1 MPTPRVLT
9 FNFHE
14 PYICLMAKTGLP
26 LTVGL
31 YERPPFAREWQT
43 KFRPVPKNVTL
54 VPESVWRRDLNAG
67 GFDVVVAH
75 NEMNAANVLGCPVPG
90 ILVCHN
96 RRSFLETTVAGDP
109 AQGRDA
115 YRRLLSRLRERFE
128 FVFISESKRDD
139 YGIPGAVVLPGID
152 VDEYGGYSGDIAKVL
167 RVGNAMRSRNRMFD
181 VDFQERVCDGVPNRI
196 VGEDTLMPDARP
208 SASFDDLLEN
218 YRRLRCLL
226 HVTREEYEDGY
237 NLAMLEAMA
246 VGMPVVSLT
255 NRTSPL
261 TNGVDGFLSGR
272 SEELRQHIQTLLDDR
287 DLAIEIGARGRDTVA
302 RKFPLTRFVE
312 KWNEILHTAADRRP
326 SRVVATTGA
335 SLGAFPRVKVMAQY
349 CASPFSTARYF
360 EQALRQDQELIT
372 IGSQIP
378 TELIN
383 EWGFVGKPP
392 PVRRQDLPLGAR
404 EPIADALRAL
414 PRNFNPLCYL
424 WIDSGVDDLPPDLE
438 SLSLPKIC
446 YLIDTHCAFQTRA
459 AIARRFQFTFLAQKT
474 RLEDFARAG
483 VPNVAWLPLG
493 CSPELHDVGPMPRI
507 HDVAFVGALPHDPDD
522 RRRRL
527 LDAVAA
533 RFPNHRIGRFWPEE
547 MARIYA
553 QSRIVVNVSA
563 ARDVNM
569 RVFEALASG
578 ALLITDPADGL
589 EELFRD
595 GEHLV
600 VYRDD
605 AELVPLIE
613 KYLADHA
620 ERERI
625 AAAGRALVLSEHT
638 YRHRARRMMMMV
650 LEALGALGGASGES
664 RFNRGGY
671 YRSPR
676 PELAAHVPMRA
687 QRILDVGCGGGE
699 FGLALKRRG
708 AREVVGIEIVERA
721 YEFARQVLDRAILGN
736 LEQMELPF
744 DDEYFDCIVCGD
756 VLEHLVDPTAAL
768 RKLARVLA
776 RDGVIVMSIP
786 NVRFWQ
792 TVLMHANG
800 RWLYEDAGIMD
811 RTHLRFFCAPDMAQM
826 VLDAGLEL
834 VRIQPLSMW
843 PAAEL
848 PLDKDGCL
856 KLGRLTIGPLSEAEH
871 QDFLV
876 YQYLVV
882 AARPGMDRLVDAR
895 FALESQDY
903 QSAYQ
908 LADQAAGA
916 DDVERKRIMAK
927 AMGRAGKLDR
937 AEELYREALKI
948 SPENS
953 SLQSELGIV
962 LVAAGKYDE
971 SRPLLDRALCADP
984 EDDRALGALGLIAF
998 AQGDYLAA
1006 MVYFR
1011 HALSVRID
1019 NAPIAMRLMDC
1030 AQELGD
1036 PRAAFGPVR
1045 RFVEHFPGNIDVSCR
1060 YAELL
1065 AQAGEIGE
1073 ARDRLQTLMLLW
1085 PENEKVRGTAAT
1097 LGLA

>member
-1 MPTPRVLT
+1 MPTPRILT

-26 LTVGL
+26 ITVGL
-31 YERPPFAREWQT
+31 YERPPFARDWQV
-43 KFRPVPKNVTL
+43 KFRPVPTNVTL
-54 VPESVWRRDLNAG
+54 VSENVWRRDLDAG
-67 GFDVVVAH
+67 AFDVVVAH
-75 NEMNAANVLGCPVPG
+75 NEMNAANILGCPVPA

-109 AQGRDA
+109 EQGREA

-139 YGIPGAVVLPGID
+139 YGIPGAVILPGID
-152 VDEYGGYSGDIAKVL
+152 VDEYGGYSGDIAEVL
-167 RVGNAMRSRNRMFD
+167 RVGNAMRSRNLMFD
-181 VDFQERVCDGVPNRI
+181 VDLQDRVCDGVPNRV

-208 SASFDDLLEN
+208 SASFDQLLDT

-246 VGMPVVSLT
+246 VGMPVVSLM

-261 TNGVDGFLSGR
+261 TDGVDGFLSGDAKV
-272 SEELRQHIQTLLDDR
+272 LRQRIQMLLDDR
-287 DLAIEIGARGRDTVA
+287 DLALEIGARGRDTVA

-312 KWNEILHTAADRRP
+312 KWKEVLHVAADRRAA
-326 SRVVATTGA
+326 RAAATTGA
-335 SLGAFPRVKVMAQY
+335 SPEIFPRVKVMAQY

-372 IGSQIP
+372 VGSQIP
-378 TELIN
+378 NELIN

-392 PVRRQDLPLGAR
+392 PVRRQDFPLGVKQ
-404 EPIADALRAL
+404 PIADAMRAL
-414 PRNFNPLCYL
+414 PQNFSPLCYL

-446 YLIDTHCAFQTRA
+446 YLIDTHCAFDTRA
-459 AIARRFQFTFLAQKT
+459 AIARRFQFTFLAQRT
-474 RLEDFARAG
+474 RLADFVGAG

-507 HDVAFVGALPHDPDD
+507 HDVAFVGAVPDDPHD

-589 EELFRD
+589 DELFRD

-625 AAAGRALVLSEHT
+625 AAAGRALALSEHT
-638 YRHRARRMMMMV
+638 YRHRARRMMLMV

-664 RFNRGGY
+664 RFSKGGY

-676 PELAAHVPMRA
+676 PELAAHVPRRA

-721 YEFARQVLDRAILGN
+721 YEFARHVLDRAILGN
-736 LEQMELPF
+736 LEQIELPF

-768 RKLARVLA
+768 QKLARVLA

-811 RTHLRFFCAPDMAQM
+811 RTHLRFFCAPDMVQM
-826 VLDAGLEL
+826 VVDAGLEPI
-834 VRIQPLSMW
+834 RMQPLSMW

-848 PLDKDGCL
+848 PLDKDRCL
-856 KLGRLTIGPLSEAEH
+856 RLGRVTIGPLSDAEH

-882 AARPGMDRLVDAR
+882 AARPGMDRLADAR
-895 FALESQDY
+895 FALENQDY

-908 LADQAAGA
+908 LANEAAGA
-916 DDVERKRIMAK
+916 DDVERRRIMAK
-927 AMGRAGKLDR
+927 AMGRAGKLDL
-937 AEELYREALKI
+937 AETLYRETLKT
-948 SPENS
+948 SPDNTAI
-953 SLQSELGIV
+953 QSELGIV

-971 SRPLLDRALCADP
+971 ARRLLDRALCADP

-998 AQGDYLAA
+998 ARGDYRAA
-1006 MVYFR
+1006 MDHFSR
-1011 HALSVRID
+1011 ALNVRVD
-1019 NAPIAMRLMDC
+1019 NSSIAMRLMDC

-1036 PRAAFGPVR
+1036 PLAAIGPVR
-1045 RFVEHFPGNIDVSCR
+1045 RVVEHFPGNIEVSCR
-1060 YAELL
+1060 FVELL
-1065 AQAGEIGE
+1065 AMAGDIGE
-1073 ARDRLQTLMLLW
+1073 AKERLQTLMLLA
-1085 PENEKVRGTAAT
+1085 PENEKVRGIAAK
-1097 LGLA
+1097 LGPV